1 MGLHYLVKIGKMD
14 VFLRPMGVE
23 DIPQVVEIER
33 EAFPTLGH
41 STPFRRELNSRLAS
55 YLVACAPNATRISLP
70 QPSSNVAL
78 TAGCK
83 GPVHGLMRSL
93 REVFTGKRS
102 SEEAAETILGYVGL
116 WFTGREAHI
125 TAIAVREAMRR
136 TGIGELLMM
145 GSLEITLSRNCQALT
160 LEVRA
165 SNDVAQSLYLKY
177 GLIQVGMRK
186 GYYVDNREDA
196 VIMSSEPLG
205 SLALTERLRQMK
217 EAYVLRRGEI
227 RMMLAA

>member
-1 MGLHYLVKIGKMD
+1 MGLHYLVKIGTMD

-41 STPFRRELNSRLAS
+41 STPFRRDLNSRLAS
-55 YLVACAPNATRISLP
+55 YLVACVPHASSISSSLF
-70 QPSSNVAL
+70 SSNVASIV
-78 TAGCK
+78 GRK
-83 GPVHGLMRSL
+83 GPIHGLIKSL
-93 REVFTGKRS
+93 REVFTGKKT
-102 SEEAAETILGYVGL
+102 SEGAAETVLGYVGL

-136 TGIGELLMM
+136 IGIGELLMM
-145 GSLEITLSRNCQALT
+145 GSLEMTLSRKCQTLT

-177 GLIQVGMRK
+177 GLVQVGIRK

-205 SLALTERLRQMK
+205 SPALIERLQQLK
-217 EAYVLRRGEI
+217 EAYVLQRGEI
-227 RMMLAA
+227 RIMLAA